1 MSKVFDCTRANRK
14 TKSADKVGSITFN
27 AKNDRAELY
36 FYGDI
41 VSSTW
46 ESYYF
51 EEDKCPQDIADF
63 LADLDSFQE
72 IDVYINSGGGSVD
85 GGMAIYSILK
95 RHPGKKVAHVDG
107 LAASIASVI
116 MFACDKVIVPSNSQ
130 IMIHKPWT
138 CTMGNADDM
147 RKCAE
152 TLDSCQAA
160 ITAAYMQHVQEGITE
175 EQITEMIN
183 AEKWMTGTEAS
194 KYFDIVVE
202 EGIKVAA
209 SCKSEYFDRYRHTP
223 EALLH
228 PPEESDKPDETQE
241 MLDRLQLELQLL
253 TL

>member
-1 MSKVFDCTRANRK
+1 MSKVFDCTRTNKK
-14 TKSADKVGSITFN
+14 TKSADKVGTITLN

-95 RHPGKKVAHVDG
+95 RHPGKKVAHVAG
-107 LAASIASVI
+107 LSASIASVI
-116 MFACDKVIVPSNSQ
+116 MFAGDKVIVPSNAQ

-138 CTMGNADDM
+138 FAQGNADDM

-152 TLDSCQAA
+152 ALDSCQDA
-160 ITAAYMQHVQEGITE
+160 ITAAYMKHVKEGVTE

-202 EGIKVAA
+202 ESVKAAA
-209 SCKSEYFDRYRHTP
+209 SCKSEYFDRYQHTP

-228 PPEESDKPDETQE
+228 PTEKPDETKE
-241 MLDRLQLELQLL
+241 MLDRLQLELDLL